1 MDDIAGPPMGS
12 GKIGLAD
19 FFRDVLLGLD
29 FMGLVL

>member
-1 MDDIAGPPMGS
+1 MDDIAGSPMGS

-19 FFRDVLLGLD
+19 FFRDVLLVLN